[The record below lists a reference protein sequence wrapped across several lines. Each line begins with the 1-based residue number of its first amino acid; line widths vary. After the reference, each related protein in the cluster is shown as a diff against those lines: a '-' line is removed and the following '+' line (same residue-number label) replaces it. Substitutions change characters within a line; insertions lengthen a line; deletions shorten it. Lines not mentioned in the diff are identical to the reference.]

1 MDGKTVELSIWDTAG
16 KNMPQVVGIV
26 YQKYADNKK
35 KPSVV
40 TTIGQEEFDRI
51 RNLSYEDTH
60 VVIICYSVDNRDSL
74 ENIPGRWVEEL
85 EEGCPQANIIL
96 VALKCDLRDDEVASK
111 KIKPIMYEEV
121 NIG

>member
-1 MDGKTVELSIWDTAG
+1 MLTT
-16 KNMPQVVGIV
+16 
-26 YQKYADNKK
+26 KK
-35 KPSVV
+35 KSSVV

-85 EEGCPQANIIL
+85 EEGCPQAKIIL
-96 VALKCDLRDDEVASK
+96 VALKCDLRDDEVALK